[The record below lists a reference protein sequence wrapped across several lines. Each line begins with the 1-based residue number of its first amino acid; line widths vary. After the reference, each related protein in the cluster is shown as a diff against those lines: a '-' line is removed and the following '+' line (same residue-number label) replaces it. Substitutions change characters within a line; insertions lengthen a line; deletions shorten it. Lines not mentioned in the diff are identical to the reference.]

1 MFISIKPSF
10 KVTFL
15 FSSLKILKLRS
26 VKALIKLGVERW
38 AYGVLG
44 SNTKPESAYLSLS
57 SYSLRPIL
65 KGSSLGYTASS

>member
-44 SNTKPESAYLSLS
+44 SNTKPESANLS
-57 SYSLRPIL
+57 
-65 KGSSLGYTASS
+65 